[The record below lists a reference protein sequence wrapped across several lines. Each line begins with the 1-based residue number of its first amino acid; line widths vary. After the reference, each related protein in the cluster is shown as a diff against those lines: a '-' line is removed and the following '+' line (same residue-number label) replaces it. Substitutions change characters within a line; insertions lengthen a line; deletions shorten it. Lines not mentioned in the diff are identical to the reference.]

1 MKDVLNFT
9 FFFGNV
15 VLMVF
20 ILISAI
26 ANYVF
31 IKANNDLNY
40 KLDNL
45 KDNSVVKDLEIH
57 VLKQKLEKS
66 ESNNEL
72 LKCKLK
78 AAEIEKEHIIM
89 NNNLRNE

>member
-1 MKDVLNFT
+1 MNEILNFT
-9 FFFGNV
+9 FFFGNII
-15 VLMVF
+15 LMAF

-26 ANYVF
+26 ANYIF

-45 KDNSVVKDLEIH
+45 KDNSVLKDLEIH

-66 ESNNEL
+66 ESSNEL
-72 LKCKLK
+72 LKCKLQ